1 MAPRAHG
8 TPRARE
14 GCYIR
19 MAIDMSLT
27 TKPID
32 TGAVAAEP
40 QEKLLRRSNSRKHF
54 TASALVFEPKSEM
67 LLRARTADL
76 GSDGCFIDTLNPFA
90 KGTSVKVRIEKSGTW
105 FESWAKVVYSL
116 DSMGMGLAF
125 KPVGP
130 EQLWVLHEWL
140 GCASGVLL
148 SEMILPPIE
157 GEGSAKDLWAA
168 EAKSKDVHC
177 GALNDLIQEL
187 MGRGLISV
195 EKGQAIL
202 QKLSR
207 CPESE

>member
-1 MAPRAHG
+1 M
-8 TPRARE
+8 
-14 GCYIR
+14 R

-27 TKPID
+27 TKPVAIE
-32 TGAVAAEP
+32 AVTAKP
-40 QEKLLRRSNSRKHF
+40 KDKLLRRSNRRQHF

-90 KGTSVKVRIEKSGTW
+90 KGTAVKVRIEKKGAS
-105 FESWAKVVYSL
+105 FEASAKVVYSL

-125 KPVGP
+125 NPVGP

-140 GCASGVLL
+140 GGASGILEQEVG
-148 SEMILPPIE
+148 LPPIE
-157 GEGSAKDLWAA
+157 AEIPPKDLAA
-168 EAKSKDVHC
+168 ARTQDVHC
-177 GALNDLIQEL
+177 EVLNELIQDF
-187 MGRGLISV
+187 MGRGLISA
-195 EKGQAIL
+195 EKGRAIL